1 MPRGRNYLEGLRS
14 KEATVVDKTEE
25 EVKREIRS
33 EGSWG
38 HTRWGLWGLVKC
50 CRDFA
55 FTLNE
60 LRSHWRLLSRR
71 VN

>member
-14 KEATVVDKTEE
+14 KEATIVDKTEE

-38 HTRWGLWGLVKC
+38 HTGG
-50 CRDFA
+50 A
-55 FTLNE
+55 FGASLSAVGTL
-60 LRSHWRLLSRR
+60 HLL
-71 VN
+71 